1 ALAALA
7 GAGRRATALG
17 ALGLVA
23 AVATPMV
30 VPADV
35 FRAGFEQRFGKLLYF
50 KEEVTDT
57 VMVSED
63 VRGDR
68 MIRYGDGRGTAGTMT
83 VSDDRMYAH
92 LPMLLHPA
100 PTRILSICFGVGNSL
115 AALVRHPIEWVEAVE
130 LSPGVVGAAPL
141 FARTN
146 RDVLADP
153 RVRLTIT
160 DGRNFL
166 LTSHETY
173 DVIRLDPPE
182 LHTAGVVNLYT
193 REFYELARDHLRP
206 GGIFSIWVNI
216 VMTPEADLRLLVR
229 TLASVFP
236 YANVWQGP
244 LRYSWV
250 INGSMTPID
259 PDLRLLLR
267 HYDEAAAG
275 ADLRENGLPDPY
287 SLLALWGF
295 GGRELA
301 GFAGRGPGGV
311 GGPTRPGFPAPPP
324 PPPLFGFSNANSAN
338 WLTDFMA
345 PNAHENVAARVFF
358 TKIATMG
365 RFRTPVLD
373 HLRGIEAGGTPDEV
387 AARIAQ
393 AGGVVPGRSGQPA
406 GL

>member
-1 ALAALA
+1 AIGLSVAAALVLYARFPVLVPAIVAATGGIASWGRVVALIFLQAGAVMLGTTLLFGASFPLVARLVVDQVERVGARRGVVYAANTVGWFLGSLVVGFGFLPALGVRGTFVALVVVTLVLGATLAALA

-23 AVATPMV
+23 AVATPVV

-92 LPMLLHPA
+92 LPMLLHP
-100 PTRILSICFGVGNSL
+100 PPRGFVLFCFGVGNGL

-153 RVRLTIT
+153 RVRLTIP

-173 DVIRLDPPE
+173 DVIR
-182 LHTAGVVNLYT
+182 
-193 REFYELARDHLRP
+193 
-206 GGIFSIWVNI
+206 
-216 VMTPEADLRLLVR
+216 
-229 TLASVFP
+229 
-236 YANVWQGP
+236 
-244 LRYSWV
+244 
-250 INGSMTPID
+250 
-259 PDLRLLLR
+259 
-267 HYDEAAAG
+267 
-275 ADLRENGLPDPY
+275 
-287 SLLALWGF
+287 
-295 GGRELA
+295 
-301 GFAGRGPGGV
+301 
-311 GGPTRPGFPAPPP
+311 
-324 PPPLFGFSNANSAN
+324 
-338 WLTDFMA
+338 
-345 PNAHENVAARVFF
+345 
-358 TKIATMG
+358 
-365 RFRTPVLD
+365 
-373 HLRGIEAGGTPDEV
+373 
-387 AARIAQ
+387 
-393 AGGVVPGRSGQPA
+393 
-406 GL
+406 